1 MDWKTANVCPIVKKG
16 SKSSPSNYRPVSLT
30 CIVCKVLESIIKDE
44 IFKHLLCNDMLLSSQ
59 HGFQSGRS
67 CLSNLLEFLD
77 DVSKLRDEG
86 NSVDVIYLDFSKAF
100 DKVPHDK
107 LLIKVEALGIRG
119 QILAWVRDY
128 LADRKQRVVIN
139 GEQSEFADVTSGVP
153 QGSVLGPVLFL
164 IYINDL
170 DVGLSCNIKKFADD
184 TKIYG
189 QVNNEADCRK
199 LQDDLDRLISWSVR
213 WGMEFNVEKCKYLRI
228 SKRGQSDIG
237 NLYTM
242 LDRQLTKVSKKGI
255 WVFVLVQI

>member
-1 MDWKTANVCPIVKKG
+1 
-16 SKSSPSNYRPVSLT
+16 
-30 CIVCKVLESIIKDE
+30 
-44 IFKHLLCNDMLLSSQ
+44 
-59 HGFQSGRS
+59 
-67 CLSNLLEFLD
+67 LLEFLD

-237 NLYTM
+237 NLYTV
-242 LDRQLTKVSKKGI
+242 R
-255 WVFVLVQI
+255 